1 MTFILRPY
9 QSGLVDR
16 SIASMTAGGVP
27 CLVAPTGAGKTVM
40 VAEIARILR
49 SQGHRIVVVAH
60 RQEIIYQLRDSLRRH
75 LPPSTRM
82 ETIGAGTKPRWDADV
97 TIAMVP
103 TLARRIRHLER
114 LQGAVML
121 CDEAHHCGATSWKNV
136 TAAIAPVARI
146 GATATPIRPDGK
158 GMGDEGGFTELV
170 VGPQVR
176 ELMDMGCLCDY
187 KLFASPN
194 RVTTEG
200 LRKRAGDFRQEDLEQ
215 RVVAINGSIV
225 ADWQRYGQGQKTIT
239 VCVGVDHAHEVAER
253 FRDAGIAAAAVD
265 GNTPKAVRERIFEDF
280 RSGDLTVLTA
290 CAVVDEGLDVPAA
303 AVLQVTRPTA
313 SLRLWKQLLGR
324 VMRPS
329 PGKEHCIILDHSDN
343 WQRLPAPDEDIQ
355 WDLHAE
361 AKQVGPP
368 RQAKADPLT
377 NEIVLSPLTVAE
389 FAEAELQEITP
400 SMLRNAKPKDQRELL
415 DRQARA
421 QIERVLLGEAPKRDV
436 LPLMSRVA
444 MLEVETAARLG
455 VALGYGEAWG
465 RSVWERA
472 REVVDADRL
481 NRLTR
486 KIVKAVAGR

>member
-1 MTFILRPY
+1 MTFQLRPY
-9 QSGLVDR
+9 QADLVDR
-16 SIASMTAGGVP
+16 TIASMTAGGTP

-40 VAEIARILR
+40 VAEIARIAR
-49 SQGHRIVVVAH
+49 DQGHRVVVVAH
-60 RQEIIYQLRDSLRRH
+60 RQEIIHQLRDSLRRH

-82 ETIGAGTKPRWDADV
+82 ETIGAGSKPRWNADV

-103 TLARRIRHLER
+103 TLARRIRHLEQLR
-114 LQGAVML
+114 GAVML

-136 TAAIAPVARI
+136 TAAIAPIARI

-200 LRKRAGDFRQEDLEQ
+200 LKKRAGDFRQEDLEQ

-225 ADWQRYGQGQKTIT
+225 ADWQRWGGNQKTIT

-253 FRDAGIAAAAVD
+253 FREAGIAAAAVD
-265 GNTPKAVRERIFEDF
+265 GNTPKAVRDRIFEDF
-280 RSGDLTVLTA
+280 RSDGLTVLTA

-303 AVLQVTRPTA
+303 TVLQVTRPTA

-329 PGKEHCIILDHSDN
+329 PGKEHCVILDHTDN
-343 WQRLPAPDEDIQ
+343 WRRLPAPDEDIQ

-361 AKQVGPP
+361 AKQIGPP
-368 RQAKADPLT
+368 RQVKADPIT
-377 NEIVLSPLTVAE
+377 QEITLSPLTVAE
-389 FAEAELQEITP
+389 FAEAELQEISP
-400 SMLRNAKPKDQRELL
+400 AMLRNAKPKDQRELL

-421 QIERVLLGEAPKRDV
+421 QIERVIAGEAPQKDV
-436 LPLMSRVA
+436 LPLMGRVA
-444 MLEVETAARLG
+444 LLELETAARLG
-455 VALGYGEAWG
+455 MALGFGANWG
-465 RSVWERA
+465 TAMWERA
-472 REVVDADRL
+472 REVVDTDRL

-486 KIVKAVAGR
+486 KTVKALT